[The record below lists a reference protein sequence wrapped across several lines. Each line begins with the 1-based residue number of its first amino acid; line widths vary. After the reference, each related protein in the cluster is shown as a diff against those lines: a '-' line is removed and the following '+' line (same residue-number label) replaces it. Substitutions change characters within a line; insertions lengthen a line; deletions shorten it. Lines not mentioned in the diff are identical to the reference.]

1 MSQKNWLGFLL
12 KMAAILLEALM
23 DYLRDDNQPE
33 EKKTTPVG
41 G

>member
-23 DYLRDDNQPE
+23 DYLGNDNQPE
-33 EKKTTPVG
+33 EEKTSAVG
-41 G
+41 D